1 MYILYRRYIL
11 RVFLLLKQTINKIK
25 WDGLKGLQ
33 EEEIQG
39 LNSKKAGQDNKM
51 NKKEISHKKERRWKG
66 EKWKY
71 WRKTWDTTMTENEP
85 NLQKEMEY
93 EIGDRRE

>member
-1 MYILYRRYIL
+1 
-11 RVFLLLKQTINKIK
+11 
-25 WDGLKGLQ
+25 
-33 EEEIQG
+33 
-39 LNSKKAGQDNKM
+39 M